1 MYLISDNIFYKSMSI
16 KEANKQIENVV
27 EETNKRQIIDE
38 SSEIVAKAPKLDIIQ
53 KKNNVKRKMFV
64 MLLGYLGKNYS
75 GMQINRGIK
84 TVEGSLLSALLKAD
98 FITNDQ
104 FEDLKEIRFQRAA
117 RTDKGVSAV
126 RQIVSL
132 QLRKYYII
140 SLFHYLFLNSYIIN
154 DNNII
159 FLNN

>member
-1 MYLISDNIFYKSMSI
+1 MYLISDNIFYKNMSI
-16 KEANKQIENVV
+16 EETNKQFENVV

-53 KKNNVKRKMFV
+53 KENNVKRKKFV
-64 MLLGYLGKNYS
+64 IVLGYLGKNYS
-75 GMQINRGIK
+75 GMQINRGTK
-84 TVEGSLLSALLKAD
+84 TIEGSLLSALLKAD
-98 FITNDQ
+98 FITKDQ
-104 FEDLKEIRFQRAA
+104 FEDLKEIKFQRAA

-140 SLFHYLFLNSYIIN
+140 SLFYYLFLNSYIIN
-154 DNNII
+154 NNNIM

>member
-1 MYLISDNIFYKSMSI
+1 MYLISDNIFYKNMSI
-16 KEANKQIENVV
+16 EETNKQIENVV

-53 KKNNVKRKMFV
+53 KENNVKRKKFV
-64 MLLGYLGKNYS
+64 IVLGYLGKNYS
-75 GMQINRGIK
+75 GMQINRGTK
-84 TVEGSLLSALLKAD
+84 TIEGSLLSALLKAD
-98 FITNDQ
+98 FITKDQ
-104 FEDLKEIRFQRAA
+104 FEDLKEIKFQRAA

-140 SLFHYLFLNSYIIN
+140 SLFYYLFLNSYIIN
-154 DNNII
+154 NNNIM

>member
-16 KEANKQIENVV
+16 KETNKQIENVV